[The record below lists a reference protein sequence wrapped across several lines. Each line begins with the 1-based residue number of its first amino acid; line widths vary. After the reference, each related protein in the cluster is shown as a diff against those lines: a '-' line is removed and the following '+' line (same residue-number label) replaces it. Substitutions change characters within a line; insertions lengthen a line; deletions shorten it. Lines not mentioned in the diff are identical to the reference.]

1 MDNNKENKLDNKD
14 KIRNEINISKIK
26 NTNLASA
33 EKNNYTHISTLNY
46 SIKKKMKKIIT
57 LTISKKIHQK
67 TQ

>member
-33 EKNNYTHISTLNY
+33 GKNNYTYISTLNY
-46 SIKKKMKKIIT
+46 SIKKKWKK
-57 LTISKKIHQK
+57 
-67 TQ
+67 